1 MSNIEA
7 KTNQLTK
14 LIDLEAEKAVLG
26 SCLIDPS
33 GIIKV
38 AATLTDQDFY
48 RVGHQAVFAA
58 MLALA
63 DRQKPIDAVT
73 LANELERIGR
83 LDEVGGH
90 AGITDLFMGVPTA
103 LYLEHYAGIVADKA
117 TKRRLMASAEEIAQA
132 AFADQSAE
140 DCLDLAEQALLKVS
154 MNKRARNIEPAGS
167 IIRSVVDI
175 LGQERNGDM
184 VGLSTGLADLDR
196 YLGGLQKSDLIYTAG
211 RPGMG
216 KSSWAMGIAK
226 HVALNGGKVAF
237 FSLEMSKRQLVER
250 LLSMM
255 TGIETSRL
263 RNRTV
268 HNEEWDII
276 MEVANQIAQMPLFI
290 DDTSGVGVD
299 YIRREARRLYGEQG
313 LDLIAIDYIGL
324 MSGPAGDRKNSEN
337 RNQEL
342 GYISRNLKA
351 MARELDIPVICLSQL
366 SRAVETRLDKR
377 PMLSDLRD
385 SGNLEQDADVV
396 LFLYRDDYYNEESDA
411 RNIAEL
417 SIAKHRHGATGTVKL
432 FFKKELTEFRN
443 LEIDRRSLNDE

>member
-1 MSNIEA
+1 
-7 KTNQLTK
+7 
-14 LIDLEAEKAVLG
+14 
-26 SCLIDPS
+26 
-33 GIIKV
+33 
-38 AATLTDQDFY
+38 
-48 RVGHQAVFAA
+48 
-58 MLALA
+58 
-63 DRQKPIDAVT
+63 
-73 LANELERIGR
+73 
-83 LDEVGGH
+83 
-90 AGITDLFMGVPTA
+90 
-103 LYLEHYAGIVADKA
+103 
-117 TKRRLMASAEEIAQA
+117 
-132 AFADQSAE
+132 
-140 DCLDLAEQALLKVS
+140 
-154 MNKRARNIEPAGS
+154 
-167 IIRSVVDI
+167 
-175 LGQERNGDM
+175 
-184 VGLSTGLADLDR
+184 
-196 YLGGLQKSDLIYTAG
+196 
-211 RPGMG
+211 
-216 KSSWAMGIAK
+216 MGIAK